1 MEEMK
6 QKRKYVDV
14 GNWSSHC
21 GRGIYGLRTSAGESW
36 GVGFELV
43 WAFVLKQVNYIPQP
57 YLLEEPRGS
66 NTSMSTLSAQTPLPT
81 ENNQESLDKRL
92 TSGLGQRHD
101 NNSLEYP
108 VVLGARKTNETM
120 P

>member
-1 MEEMK
+1 MLGTGILTVEE
-6 QKRKYVDV
+6 
-14 GNWSSHC
+14 
-21 GRGIYGLRTSAGESW
+21 GIYGLRTSAGESW

-66 NTSMSTLSAQTPLPT
+66 NTSMSTLSAQTPLAT
-81 ENNQESLDKRL
+81 ENNQESLDKQL

-108 VVLGARKTNETM
+108 VVPGARKTNETM